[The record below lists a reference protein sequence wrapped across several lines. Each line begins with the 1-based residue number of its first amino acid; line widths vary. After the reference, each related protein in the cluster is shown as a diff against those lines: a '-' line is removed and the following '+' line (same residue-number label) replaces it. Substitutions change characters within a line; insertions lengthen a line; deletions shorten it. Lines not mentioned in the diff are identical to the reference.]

1 MSHVLVIGG
10 GIIGCAAAW
19 ELTRRGAAVTL
30 ADPRPIAGGASQAS
44 AGMLAPHIE
53 GRHDRMLHALGVRS
67 LQMYDGL
74 MSALADE
81 GHRITYTRT
90 GSLDV
95 ALTDDEARQLQAI
108 ARSTAADDAGCEFID
123 AGAVRSLEPAVTRKA
138 RGGLRIPSHGFVDVV
153 GLVKGFWASASRRG
167 ARLEASPVRG
177 IEPADGAVRV
187 HFDAGPREFSG
198 VVLAAGAWAG
208 TIDVAGSPAL
218 PVRPVR
224 GQLLA
229 LTWGTVPPRHT
240 LWGPRC
246 YAVPWSDGTLLVG
259 ATVEEVG
266 FEEQATAAGVQ
277 RLLNAI
283 TELAPAAAEAAFLG
297 ARVGLRPGT
306 PDDRPIVGASARIP
320 GLIYATGHYR
330 NGALLAPLTAR
341 SVADAVEGRAFDPV
355 WEPCAPSRF
364 GDY

>member
-19 ELTRRGAAVTL
+19 ELTRRGARVTL
-30 ADPRPIAGGASQAS
+30 AEPRPIAGGASQAS
-44 AGMLAPHIE
+44 AGMLAPHTE
-53 GRHDRMLHALGVRS
+53 GRHDGAMHALGLRS
-67 LQMYDGL
+67 LSLYDDFIATL
-74 MSALADE
+74 REE
-81 GHRITYTRT
+81 GQVITYART

-95 ALTDDEARQLQAI
+95 ALTDEDARQLEAI
-108 ARSTAADDAGCEFID
+108 ARNAPPDAGCEFID
-123 AGAVRSLEPAVTRKA
+123 AGGVRSLEPAVTRKA

-153 GLVKGFWASASRRG
+153 GLVRGLWSSASRRG
-167 ARLEASPVRG
+167 ARLEPSPVRG
-177 IEPADGAVRV
+177 VEPSDGSVRAAFDTGKREYTHAVV
-187 HFDAGPREFSG
+187 
-198 VVLAAGAWAG
+198 AAGAWAG
-208 TIDVAGSPAL
+208 TIDISGVPAL

-229 LTWGTVPPRHT
+229 LTWSTVPPRHT

-246 YAVPWSDGTLLVG
+246 YAVPWTDGTLLVG

-277 RLLNAI
+277 QLLNAV
-283 TELAPAAAEAAFLG
+283 TELAPPAANAAFLG

-306 PDDRPIVGASARIP
+306 PDDRPIVGRSERVP

-330 NGALLAPLTAR
+330 NGALLAPLTAVT
-341 SVADAVEGRAFDPV
+341 VADLVEGCGLDDV
-355 WEPCAPSRF
+355 WAPCNPSRF
-364 GDY
+364 GAY